1 MLGRLQG
8 LQEEGQPAERGG
20 PMPGYQSGTEQR
32 KGAARSC
39 HTTHARS
46 GNFSDPDHEIDALI
60 LFGNQISAASLRGLA
75 FFLQSP
81 GNHDPL
87 KDILYDTPDV

>member
-32 KGAARSC
+32 MGAPRSC
-39 HTTHARS
+39 HIRRMP
-46 GNFSDPDHEIDALI
+46 DPEISQIRITNSAWSFYLVTEYLPPLI
-60 LFGNQISAASLRGLA
+60 TGWPYSCKLMEIMIR
-75 FFLQSP
+75 
-81 GNHDPL
+81 
-87 KDILYDTPDV
+87 